1 MLIDPG
7 SIVTLLAGGAI
18 ARLDGLGGD
27 VVADA
32 YKGLRA
38 ILVDGYHFAAAALLE
53 RKPRDP
59 EARKAA
65 EAAIAPEA
73 ARDRQVLARVAALE
87 AALAAIPEAQ
97 WRAAGVVIEGL
108 AADRDIALGKVSA
121 VRRSVTIRDLR
132 AKGDIRIGDIEG

>member
-32 YKGLRA
+32 YKGLKT
-38 ILVDGYHFAAAALLE
+38 ILVDVYHFAAAPLLE
-53 RKPRDP
+53 KKPRDP
-59 EARKAA
+59 DARKTA
-65 EAAIAPEA
+65 EADIAPEA
-73 ARDRQVLARVAALE
+73 ADDRQVLARVNALE

-132 AKGDIRIGDIEG
+132 AKGDIRLGDIEG